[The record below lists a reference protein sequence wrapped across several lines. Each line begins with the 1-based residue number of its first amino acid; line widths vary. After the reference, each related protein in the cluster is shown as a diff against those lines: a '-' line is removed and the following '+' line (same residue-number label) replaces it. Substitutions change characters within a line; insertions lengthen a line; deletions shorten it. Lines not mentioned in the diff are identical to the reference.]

1 MPPEKLVLEP
11 KDDIKKRGLRS
22 SDIADA
28 LALTFAE
35 KMREEAP
42 AGDKLLGR

>member
-35 KMREEAP
+35 KVRRGGAS
-42 AGDKLLGR
+42 GR